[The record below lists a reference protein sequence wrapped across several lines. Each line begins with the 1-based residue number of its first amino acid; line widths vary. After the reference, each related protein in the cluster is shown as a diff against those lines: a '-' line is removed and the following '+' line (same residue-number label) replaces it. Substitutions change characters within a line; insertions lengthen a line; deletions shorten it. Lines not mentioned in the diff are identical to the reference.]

1 MGNTR
6 SGIPS
11 EAAENSWRQARNEL
25 MYELVR
31 LARVNPDILVSG
43 EGKDIED
50 FISFMK
56 QKIMF

>member
-1 MGNTR
+1 
-6 SGIPS
+6 
-11 EAAENSWRQARNEL
+11 

-56 QKIMF
+56 QKLCFNNILSVMIFSL